1 MKAEDRRDPCDR
13 ARRRVTEE
21 NVIRINRRL
30 EESVM
35 SLMTVHNDN
44 GTLSG
49 VKAARAET
57 TACVSVICLL
67 ASAPLFVA
75 IGLMIWG
82 G

>member
-1 MKAEDRRDPCDR
+1 
-13 ARRRVTEE
+13 
-21 NVIRINRRL
+21 
-30 EESVM
+30 M

-44 GTLSG
+44 AVASG
-49 VKAARAET
+49 RQAGRAET
-57 TACVSVICLL
+57 IACVSVICLL

>member
-1 MKAEDRRDPCDR
+1 VKAEDRRGPCDR
-13 ARRRVTEE
+13 ARQRITEE

-57 TACVSVICLL
+57 ACVSVICLL

>member
-13 ARRRVTEE
+13 ARQRVTEE

-44 GTLSG
+44 GTLSD
-49 VKAARAET
+49 VKAARAE

>member
-1 MKAEDRRDPCDR
+1 
-13 ARRRVTEE
+13 
-21 NVIRINRRL
+21 
-30 EESVM
+30 M

-44 GTLSG
+44 AVVSG
-49 VKAARAET
+49 SRAGRAET
-57 TACVSVICLL
+57 IACVSVICLL

>member
-1 MKAEDRRDPCDR
+1 
-13 ARRRVTEE
+13 
-21 NVIRINRRL
+21 
-30 EESVM
+30 M

-49 VKAARAET
+49 VKAARVET

-67 ASAPLFVA
+67 ASVPLFVA

>member
-1 MKAEDRRDPCDR
+1 
-13 ARRRVTEE
+13 
-21 NVIRINRRL
+21 
-30 EESVM
+30 M

-49 VKAARAET
+49 VKAARAE

>member
-1 MKAEDRRDPCDR
+1 
-13 ARRRVTEE
+13 
-21 NVIRINRRL
+21 
-30 EESVM
+30 M

-44 GTLSG
+44 AVASG
-49 VKAARAET
+49 PHAGRAET
-57 TACVSVICLL
+57 IACVSVICLL